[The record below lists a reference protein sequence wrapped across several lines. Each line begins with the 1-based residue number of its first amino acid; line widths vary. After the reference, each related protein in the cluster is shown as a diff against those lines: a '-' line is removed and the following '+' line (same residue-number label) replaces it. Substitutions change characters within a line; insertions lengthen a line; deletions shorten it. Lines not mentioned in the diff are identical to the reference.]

1 MGLPASRRKRRGVFM
16 PGRAVVLTPGGGAE
30 SFLAAGAVLP
40 RGQDGLGMEKG
51 FTGLGFSADTGYGEA
66 LEQPGLADEG
76 ALRRAS
82 IPLCCSATSQT
93 GTIPTL
99 DRDQSG
105 DAVTI
110 WPRERVYERF
120 VHQKLQNAPHG

>member
-1 MGLPASRRKRRGVFM
+1 M
-16 PGRAVVLTPGGGAE
+16 
-30 SFLAAGAVLP
+30 
-40 RGQDGLGMEKG
+40 
-51 FTGLGFSADTGYGEA
+51 LGFSAGNGHGEA
-66 LEQPGLADEG
+66 LEQPWLAEEG

-82 IPLCCSATSQT
+82 IPLCCSATSQP

-105 DAVTI
+105 DLVTI
-110 WPRERVYERF
+110 RPRERVYKRS